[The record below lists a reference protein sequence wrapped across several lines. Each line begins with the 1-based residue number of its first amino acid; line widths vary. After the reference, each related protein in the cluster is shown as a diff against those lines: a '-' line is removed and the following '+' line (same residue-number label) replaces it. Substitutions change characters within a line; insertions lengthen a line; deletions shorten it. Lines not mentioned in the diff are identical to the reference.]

1 MFLSYYHNFIIIL
14 SILNF
19 IDGIKDG
26 INVVALRGVTSLK
39 LKDTLDSLFVDCEV
53 IGLWQEHQELKW
65 RILWYPKLTLK
76 LVFSMNFKWVFNRLK
91 WTQLILMYGEL
102 SLMVELGRY

>member
-1 MFLSYYHNFIIIL
+1 MFLSYCHNFIIIL

-39 LKDTLDSLFVDCEV
+39 LKDTLDSLIVDCEV
-53 IGLWQEHQELKW
+53 IGL
-65 RILWYPKLTLK
+65 
-76 LVFSMNFKWVFNRLK
+76 
-91 WTQLILMYGEL
+91 
-102 SLMVELGRY
+102 